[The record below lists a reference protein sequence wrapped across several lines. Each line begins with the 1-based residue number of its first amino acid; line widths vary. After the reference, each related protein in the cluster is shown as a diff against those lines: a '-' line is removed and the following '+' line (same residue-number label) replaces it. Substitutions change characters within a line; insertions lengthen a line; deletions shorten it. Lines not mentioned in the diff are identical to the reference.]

1 MVKRFY
7 TPNEVLLHNTQE
19 DCWVSNLGRVYDLTA
34 LCAEFKGNVLL
45 EPLLA
50 AAGTDI
56 SHWFDS
62 RTGDVRHYVD
72 PETHCLVPYTP
83 HGRFIHIPPPYP
95 TTDWATD
102 IGTPWWKDQKYVLGY
117 LTKKTRFVRIIN
129 TLTSQEHEVMVCV
142 EETMAEILARYI
154 CYNAHASSYTWKF
167 NGMVLDMEKTL
178 EENGVK
184 EETQDIEDRFMP
196 QIYLYY
202 NDDLTEA

>member
-7 TPNEVLLHNTQE
+7 TPNDVILHNTPE
-19 DCWVSNLGRVYDLTA
+19 DCWVSYLGKVCDLTE
-34 LCAEFKGNVLL
+34 LCAEYKGDVLL

-50 AAGTDI
+50 EAGTDI

-62 RTGDVRHYVD
+62 LTGDVRHYMD

-102 IGTPWWKDQKYVLGY
+102 IGTPWWKDPKYVIGC
-117 LTKKTRFVRIIN
+117 LTQKTRFVRIIN
-129 TLTSQEHEVMVCV
+129 TLTSQEHEVQVCV
-142 EETMAEILARYI
+142 EETMEEILARYL
-154 CYNAHASSYTWKF
+154 CYNAHAASYTWKY
-167 NGMVLDMEKTL
+167 NGVVLDMGKTL
-178 EENGVK
+178 EKNGVR

-196 QIYLYY
+196 QIHLYY